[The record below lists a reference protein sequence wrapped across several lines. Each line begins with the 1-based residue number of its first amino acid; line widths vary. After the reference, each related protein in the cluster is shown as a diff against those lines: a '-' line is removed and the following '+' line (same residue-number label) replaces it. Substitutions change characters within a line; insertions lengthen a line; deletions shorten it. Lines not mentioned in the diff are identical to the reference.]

1 MASHAHPVAPH
12 NETARVYSVCSFDR
26 GSDVPQVKLFDAA
39 TDEEAILAARS
50 MDSFKRRE
58 LWHRHRLVRVFAPDS
73 LS

>member
-1 MASHAHPVAPH
+1 MASHAHPAAPL

-26 GSDVPQVKLFDAA
+26 GSAVPQVKMFDAA

-50 MDSFKRRE
+50 MNLFKRRE
-58 LWHRHRLVRVFAPDS
+58 LWHRHRLIGVFAPES